1 MTIKEFYD
9 ITKSNYENAIK
20 NYKDDNSLTHFIK
33 MFAEDKS
40 TLELVEAFEQ
50 LNYEIMINKAHTI
63 KTLSNDFGLT
73 NLYDKV
79 CLLLNDL
86 REDKTNIK
94 DIMFSLLE
102 EYNLILQNII
112 KLDEVDYG
120 NLVQ

>member
-9 ITKSNYENAIK
+9 ITKSNYDNAIK

-50 LNYEIMINKAHTI
+50 SNYEIMINKAHTI

-86 REDKTNIK
+86 REDKTNVK

>member
-63 KTLSNDFGLT
+63 KTLSNDFGL
-73 NLYDKV
+73 
-79 CLLLNDL
+79 
-86 REDKTNIK
+86 
-94 DIMFSLLE
+94 
-102 EYNLILQNII
+102 
-112 KLDEVDYG
+112 YG